1 MASVLW
7 DKDGI
12 LLVYY
17 FEKSATITASY
28 YTLPLPKDAGTGLQ
42 TVGKLSKGALFLQDN
57 ACPHTAA
64 ITQFNLADLLK
75 YPVYSPDLAPCSP
88 TLKNKR
94 RHEIFETMRMPC
106 VTDDWFAGQP
116 SAFNLDDLKKPQQQ
130 SKTCVELRMEYVE
143 YSICVKV

>member
-1 MASVLW
+1 MVHHAQKKFQTLKSASKVMASVLW

-12 LLVYY
+12 LLVDY
-17 FEKSATITASY
+17 FKKSATITASY
-28 YTLPLPKDAGTGLQ
+28 YTLPLPKEAGTGLQ

-64 ITQFNLADLLK
+64 ITQFKLADLLK

-106 VTDDWFAGQP
+106 LLQTTGLQA
-116 SAFNLDDLKKPQQQ
+116 NLQH
-130 SKTCVELRMEYVE
+130 
-143 YSICVKV
+143 SIWMT